1 MVLTPQQATLAQAL
15 GAILRSRRAWHLL
28 TQADLAAATGIPR
41 TRVGSFERG
50 RLVCDVWEA
59 TQLARA
65 LQMPLVELLQPCL
78 ALGHT
83 GAGKE
88 ENSDGAAGWRP
99 SGRGD
104 RAV

>member
-1 MVLTPQQATLAQAL
+1 MTPPQARLAQAL
-15 GAILRSRRAWHLL
+15 GAILRSQRAWHML
-28 TQADLAAATGIPR
+28 TQADLAAATGISR
-41 TRVGSFERG
+41 TRVGGFERG
-50 RLVCDVWEA
+50 RLVYDVWEA

-65 LQMPLVELLQPCL
+65 LQMPLAELLQPCL
-78 ALGHT
+78 ALGHP

-99 SGRGD
+99 SGRCD